1 MSKAYLRIDD
11 SPSEITPDFM
21 DYLTEKGITPVIFAV
36 GENIE
41 KHFDNAVYALKKGAI
56 VGNHSHTH
64 PQFSQLTF
72 KECITEIEQC
82 ENRLDKLYQAAGVER
97 KYKIFAFPYGDKG
110 GNNKDK
116 LQQYFK
122 EKGFCRIDDSAVNF
136 DWYKGNNLDKD
147 IDSFWTFDFSEYQLQ
162 QNNGFTYE
170 TILYRIH
177 DENPKDGGALLEE
190 NSNHIVLIHDHN
202 ETNKVMPDYYRFIL
216 DYVTDAGVSFI
227 KPEFVL

>member
-11 SPSEITPDFM
+11 SPSEITPAFL
-21 DYLTEKGITPVIFAV
+21 DYLTEKGITPIIFAM

-72 KECITEIEQC
+72 KECIAEIEQC
-82 ENRLDKLYQAAGVER
+82 ETWLDRLYQAAGVER

-122 EKGFCRIDDSAVNF
+122 EKGFSRIDDRDINF
-136 DWYKGNNLDKD
+136 EWWSENGLDKD
-147 IDSFWTFDFSEYQLQ
+147 IDAFWTFDFGEYQLQ
-162 QNNGFTYE
+162 QDNDFTYE

-177 DENPKDGGALLEE
+177 DKSPKDGGVLLEKD
-190 NSNHIVLIHDHN
+190 SNHIVMIHDHA
-202 ETNKVMPDYYRFIL
+202 ETNKVMPDYYKTIL
-216 DYVTDAGVSFI
+216 DYVIANGVEFI
-227 KPEFVL
+227 EPKFVK